1 MFMATRSKELHR
13 RRSEALKGCSD
24 RRSPERSRSLGGR
37 FKSHRHRQPTDQ
49 AGPLRAGLIVISGA
63 VRSSRADLAET
74 AYDAAQHAL
83 AGPEGGLGEQVGEV
97 LALGHQLD
105 GLVLVGPGEALDG
118 GDVVA
123 RHGGLDLTCVVGVE
137 LVELVDQ
144 THDSSSGA
152 VLRLKSGGRIGTIQF
167 RGTVILVPPRR
178 ADPPL
183 RTLVAMDAQTF
194 LNFGLVVLFVL
205 FGGVFAA
212 TEIALV
218 SLRESQISAMERA
231 STRGARVAAVARNP
245 NRFLAAVQIGVTVAG
260 FFSAAYGGSTLA
272 PDLAPYLEDL
282 GLGEDAAQT
291 TALVLLTLL
300 IAYLSLVLG
309 ELVPKRLA
317 LQKAAGVSLAVA
329 PVLDTFA
336 TVMRPVIWL
345 LSLSTNALVRLLGG
359 DPNAT
364 SEQLSEEELRDLVS
378 THEDLNEQERRIL
391 SDVFAATDTNV
402 KEVMRPRGDVS
413 FVDGTLP
420 LPAAALQV
428 RALPYSRYPITGED
442 FDDVIGFLHVRDLLG
457 VTPDDTRTVSEIARP
472 ILTLPGSKPVL
483 PTVAIMREEGVH
495 LAVVVDE
502 YGGTDGIVTL
512 EDIVEEL
519 IGEIRDEYDVAD
531 AGARDPL
538 DLADIDGRVSIDDFA
553 RSTGIPL
560 PEGSYETVAGY
571 AISVLGHIPE
581 PGEHVTVT
589 GGTLEVTEVVGS
601 RVTRLTLHREA

>member
-1 MFMATRSKELHR
+1 
-13 RRSEALKGCSD
+13 
-24 RRSPERSRSLGGR
+24 
-37 FKSHRHRQPTDQ
+37 
-49 AGPLRAGLIVISGA
+49 
-63 VRSSRADLAET
+63 
-74 AYDAAQHAL
+74 
-83 AGPEGGLGEQVGEV
+83 
-97 LALGHQLD
+97 
-105 GLVLVGPGEALDG
+105 
-118 GDVVA
+118 
-123 RHGGLDLTCVVGVE
+123 
-137 LVELVDQ
+137 
-144 THDSSSGA
+144 
-152 VLRLKSGGRIGTIQF
+152 
-167 RGTVILVPPRR
+167 
-178 ADPPL
+178 
-183 RTLVAMDAQTF
+183 MDAQTF

-218 SLRESQISAMERA
+218 SLRESQVSAMERA
-231 STRGARVAAVARNP
+231 SARGARVAAVARNP

-309 ELVPKRLA
+309 ALVPKRLA

-329 PVLDTFA
+329 PVLDRFA
-336 TVMRPVIWL
+336 TVMRPVIWV
-345 LSLSTNALVRLLGG
+345 LSLSTNALVHLLGG
-359 DPNAT
+359 DPDAT

-378 THEDLNEQERRIL
+378 THEDLDEQERRIL

-413 FVDGTLP
+413 FVDGKLP
-420 LPAAALQV
+420 LPDAALQV

-442 FDDVIGFLHVRDLLG
+442 FDDIIGFLHVRDLLG
-457 VTPDDTRTVSEIARP
+457 VTPDDTRTVAEIARR
-472 ILTLPGSKPVL
+472 ILTLPGTKPVL

-571 AISVLGHIPE
+571 AISVLGHIPG
-581 PGEHVTVT
+581 PGEHVGVT